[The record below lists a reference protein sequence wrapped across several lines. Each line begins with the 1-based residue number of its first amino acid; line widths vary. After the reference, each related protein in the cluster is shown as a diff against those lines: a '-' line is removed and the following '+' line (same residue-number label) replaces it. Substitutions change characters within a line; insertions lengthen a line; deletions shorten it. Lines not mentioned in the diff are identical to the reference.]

1 MSQENLE
8 MLRRA
13 NAPLQGVNVAPAI
26 RAGLAADA
34 DAIPPDLAA
43 ALAAWMTLF
52 HPDVVIDTSRV
63 DMPGF
68 GVFSGFEGI
77 LKLFG
82 RWIEEWDHYS
92 WTHGNFSDAGD
103 HVILDA
109 EIHATGTSSGV
120 EVVWNLSETFTFREG
135 KVIRWCIFRDRA
147 SALAATEDSVAKAGL
162 LKQDAHADS

>member
-1 MSQENLE
+1 M
-8 MLRRA
+8 
-13 NAPLQGVNVAPAI
+13 
-26 RAGLAADA
+26 RAGARSAALAD
-34 DAIPPDLAA
+34 PPPRLGLIDRCLAA

-52 HPDVVIDTSRV
+52 HPDVEIDTSRV

-68 GVFSGFEGI
+68 GVFRGFEGI

-92 WTHGNFSDAGD
+92 WTHSNFSDAGD

-120 EVVWNLSETFTFREG
+120 EVVWNLSQTFTFREG
-135 KVIRWCIFRDRA
+135 KVIRWCVFKDRA
-147 SALAATEDSVAKAGL
+147 SALAATEDSVAQVAGL
-162 LKQDAHADS
+162 SDQDAHADS